1 MAMQSVESLVEGGKA
16 SAAPP
21 LGPALGPLGV
31 NIGKV
36 VAEINKQTE
45 AFKGMKVPVK
55 VTVDTATKDF
65 TISIGTPPSAQLIKT
80 EAGLEKASGRPNSEH
95 VADLAIEQVIKV
107 AKMKQSSL
115 LGKDLKSCVKEIIGT
130 CNAMGVKVEGVH
142 ARDALRRVEA
152 GEFDKEILSGKTEL
166 SAEEKKALDEEKV
179 ALRAELE
186 KKHAAQE
193 KQAKDILE
201 SLGGDAAK
209 ARKKMEEAGIDESI
223 IDKVAPKAAAPAGE
237 KKK

>member
-1 MAMQSVESLVEGGKA
+1 MQSVEALVEGGKA

-55 VTVDTATKDF
+55 VNVDTTTKDF
-65 TISIGTPPSAQLIKT
+65 TISIGTPPAAQLIKQ
-80 EAGLEKASGRPNSEH
+80 EAGIEKASGRPNTEH

-107 AKMKQSSL
+107 AKMKQSAL

-142 ARDALRRVEA
+142 AAKAIARVDA

-166 SAEEKKALDEEKV
+166 SAEEKKKLDEEKKIMQ
-179 ALRAELE
+179 AENE
-186 KKHAAQE
+186 KRHAAME
-193 KQAKDILE
+193 KQGKDILD
-201 SLGGDAAK
+201 SFGGDATK
-209 ARKKMEEAGIDESI
+209 ARKKMEEAGIDETI
-223 IDKVAPKAAAPAGE
+223 IDKIAPKAAAAGAGAP